1 MNMRLHVAEG
11 VSFWQTQVHP
21 TFWQTQVHPTL

>member
-1 MNMRLHVAEG
+1 VSRMNMRLHVAEG

-21 TFWQTQVHPTL
+21 TL